1 MMIMMIEICEIK
13 INNQLFD
20 KPLPLFRHAAGD
32 IHQTPVK
39 L

>member
-1 MMIMMIEICEIK
+1 MIIEICETK

-20 KPLPLFRHAAGD
+20 KHSPLIRHAASD
-32 IHQTPVK
+32 IHQTSVK